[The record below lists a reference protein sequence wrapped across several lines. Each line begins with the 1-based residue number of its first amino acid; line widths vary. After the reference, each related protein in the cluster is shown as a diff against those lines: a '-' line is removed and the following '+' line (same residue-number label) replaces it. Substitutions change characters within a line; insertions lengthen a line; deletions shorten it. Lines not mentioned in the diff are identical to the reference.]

1 MKIKK
6 EKLIAYKGFKI
17 DEQNRLYCD
26 PDDERVYFEV
36 GKTYSVEGNPV
47 LCQNGFHYCMNL
59 NDVHNFYNL
68 SISIICEI
76 EILGEFVNSTD
87 FKKSCSNKIK
97 ILRILTK
104 EQVLNISNT
113 GKDNSGFIN
122 SGDYNSGD
130 YNSGN
135 RNSGNYNSGD
145 YNSGY
150 YNSGYYNS
158 GDYNSGNR
166 NSGNYNS
173 GYYNS
178 GDYNSGDY
186 NSGNYNSGDYNS
198 GYYNSGY
205 YNSGDYNSGYYNS
218 GDYNSGYYNSG
229 NYNSGYYNSGNYNSG
244 DYSNGFF
251 NTKEHEVFIFDQPS
265 NMTFSQF
272 KNSKYFDALTSEPLI
287 LTEWTEYTDHEKKND
302 KSKELI
308 GGYLKRYEYK
318 EACQTWWNKLTKE
331 NKKIIVSI
339 PNFDAEIFEKITGIN
354 IAKK

>member
-135 RNSGNYNSGD
+135 R
-145 YNSGY
+145 
-150 YNSGYYNS
+150 
-158 GDYNSGNR
+158 
-166 NSGNYNS
+166 
-173 GYYNS
+173 
-178 GDYNSGDY
+178 